1 MKIWMIAQSESW
13 WDLSFNK
20 SEAGKLIIIFGNEKD
35 DVTSEFFFNIEVHL
49 KQGSR
54 ATPGR
59 RLHFTCLWWMGCDMH
74 KRGSEDYWNKEDR

>member
-20 SEAGKLIIIFGNEKD
+20 SEAGKLIIIFGSD
-35 DVTSEFFFNIEVHL
+35 AVISELFFNTEVHL

-54 ATPGR
+54 ATTGR
-59 RLHFTCLWWMGCDMH
+59 ILHFTCLWWMGCDMH
-74 KRGSEDYWNKEDR
+74 KSGSEDYWNKKGR